1 MIVRAFADTNVA
13 VYCLDA
19 DLTRRVKALAVM
31 RSRPV
36 ISVQVVNEFLSVLLR
51 QGRLPRETVIRLVRI
66 LMNHCELMSVTRQT
80 VETALDL
87 GERYQVSH
95 WDSLIIAAAL
105 AAGCDTLFSEDL
117 QHGQIFNGQLTVV
130 NPFL

>member
-1 MIVRAFADTNVA
+1 MIVRAFADTNIA

-19 DLTRRVKALAVM
+19 DLTRRTKALAVM

-36 ISVQVVNEFLSVLLR
+36 ISVQVVNEFLTVVLR
-51 QGRLPRETVIRLVRI
+51 QDRLPRETVIRPVEMAFRI
-66 LMNHCELMSVTRQT
+66 GN
-80 VETALDL
+80 
-87 GERYQVSH
+87 RYQIAH
-95 WDSLIIAAAL
+95 WDSLIIAVAL

-117 QHGQIFNGQLTVV
+117 QHGQVFDEELTVI

>member
-19 DLTRRVKALAVM
+19 DATRRAKALAVM
-31 RSRPV
+31 RSHPV
-36 ISVQVVNEFLSVLLR
+36 ISVQVVNEFLSVVLR
-51 QGRLPRETVIRLVRI
+51 RGRLPRETVIRLVRI
-66 LMNHCELMSVTRQT
+66 LMNRCEVMSVTRQT
-80 VETALDL
+80 VETALYL
-87 GERYQVSH
+87 GDRYQVSH

-117 QHGQIFNGQLTVV
+117 QHSQIFNGHLTVV

>member
-19 DLTRRVKALAVM
+19 DVTLRTKALAVM

-36 ISVQVVNEFLSVLLR
+36 ISIQVVNEFISVVLR
-51 QGRLPRETVIRLVRI
+51 QGRLPRETVIRLARI
-66 LMNHCELMSVTRQT
+66 LMNRCEVMSVTRQI
-80 VETALDL
+80 VENAFRV
-87 GERYQVSH
+87 GNRYQISH
-95 WDSLIIAAAL
+95 WDSLIVAAAL
-105 AAGCDTLFSEDL
+105 AADCDTLFSEDL
-117 QHGQIFNGQLTVV
+117 QHGQIFDGQLTVT

>member
-19 DLTRRVKALAVM
+19 DVILRTKALAVM

-36 ISVQVVNEFLSVLLR
+36 ISIQVVNEFIAVLLR
-51 QGRLPRETVIRLVRI
+51 QGRLPRETVIRLARI
-66 LMNHCELMSVTRQT
+66 LMNRCEVMSVTRQI
-80 VETALDL
+80 VENAFRV
-87 GERYQVSH
+87 GNRYQISH
-95 WDSLIIAAAL
+95 WDSLIVAAAL
-105 AAGCDTLFSEDL
+105 AADCDTLFSEDL
-117 QHGQIFNGQLTVV
+117 QHGQIFDGQLTVT

>member
-19 DLTRRVKALAVM
+19 DVTLRTKALAVM

-36 ISVQVVNEFLSVLLR
+36 TSIQVVNEFISVVLR
-51 QGRLPRETVIRLVRI
+51 QGRLPRETVIRLALI
-66 LMNHCELMSVTRQT
+66 LMNRCEVMSVTRQI
-80 VETALDL
+80 VENAFCV
-87 GERYQVSH
+87 GNRYQISH
-95 WDSLIIAAAL
+95 WDSLIVAAAL
-105 AAGCDTLFSEDL
+105 ASGCDTLFSEDL
-117 QHGQIFNGQLTVV
+117 QHGQVFDGQLTVT

>member
-19 DLTRRVKALAVM
+19 DSIRRVKALAVM

-51 QGRLPRETVIRLVRI
+51 QGRLPRETVIRLARI
-66 LMNHCELMSVTRQT
+66 LMNRCEVMSVTRQT
-80 VETALDL
+80 VETALYL
-87 GERYQVSH
+87 GDRYQVSH
-95 WDSLIIAAAL
+95 WDSLIIAVAL

>member
-19 DLTRRVKALAVM
+19 DSIRRVKALAVM

-66 LMNHCELMSVTRQT
+66 LMNRCEVMSVTRQT
-80 VETALDL
+80 VETALYL
-87 GERYQVSH
+87 GDRYQVSH
-95 WDSLIIAAAL
+95 WDSLIIAVAL